1 MAKKK
6 ITAKNVVRFDGH
18 QTQAPLTE
26 EPSSALEQA
35 DKAIEQIEEAAARL
49 EKKDVRKVSPKAAVT
64 TSFSEDA
71 EVFETEPL
79 NLRTNSKYLD
89 DEPQDP
95 DWADEEDGFGDTDF
109 EDDDEDGIST
119 FAEVFIPLHTDSTGA
134 IIRKGM
140 VIVSLIVI
148 LCCLV
153 ALFMKR
159 GAVGGVLT
167 PDLSAWTAYADT
179 VAAVL
184 RFDG

>member
-6 ITAKNVVRFDGH
+6 ITAKNVVRFDGQET
-18 QTQAPLTE
+18 QTALKE
-26 EPSSALEQA
+26 KPSSALEQA

-49 EKKDVRKVSPKAAVT
+49 EQK
-64 TSFSEDA
+64 EEA

-79 NLRTNSKYLD
+79 NLRNNSKYLD

-95 DWADEEDGFGDTDF
+95 DWTDEEDEFGDTDF
-109 EDDDEDGIST
+109 EDDDDEGIST

-167 PDLSAWTAYADT
+167 PDLSAWAAYADT
-179 VAAVL
+179 AAAVL